1 MSQPQLESGN
11 DQNNSNETKWA
22 LTALL
27 ALFLGY
33 GLNFLTLYVGQRA
46 GLFTIMLGK
55 PSVSLQVNCVDR
67 MVKFSSDGIVQI
79 EGADSHLRLK
89 AADGYELAGGPQMQV
104 IQRYDGTSS
113 INIAANGYDLS
124 EVSEIVVYDNSSL
137 EELCSI
143 GFQPR

>member
-11 DQNNSNETKWA
+11 DQNKWA
-22 LTALL
+22 LTTLL
-27 ALFLGY
+27 AFILGY
-33 GLNFLTLYVGQRA
+33 GLNFLTLYIGQRA
-46 GLFTIMLGK
+46 GFFTLMLGK

-67 MVKFSSDGIVQI
+67 MVKFSSDGVVQI
-79 EGADSHLRLK
+79 EGTDSHLRLK

-104 IQRYDGTSS
+104 IQRYDETSI

-124 EVSEIVVYDNSSL
+124 EVAEIVVYDNDSL
-137 EELCSI
+137 ERLCSI